1 MVELLPAAATAR
13 ELATVPLWTRD
24 GAFLRRTFR
33 FDDFATAFAFMVRV
47 ALLAERADHHPD
59 WSNSY
64 GTVEVRLSTHA
75 ARGLT
80 LRDFDLARAIDRV
93 LGG

>member
-1 MVELLPAAATAR
+1 MVELLPSAAIAR
-13 ELATVPLWTRD
+13 ELATVPLWTQD
-24 GAFLRRTFR
+24 GACLHRIFR

-47 ALLAERADHHPD
+47 ALLAECADHHPD

-64 GTVEVRLSTHA
+64 GTVDVRLSTHA

-80 LRDFDLARAIDRV
+80 LRDFDLARAIDQV
-93 LGG
+93 LGR